1 MNKEVLHDEFQF
13 KASRSSGPGG
23 QNVNKVSTKITLL
36 FNVPLSSALTEDEK
50 QLLISK
56 WENQLTKEGVFQLQC
71 DETRSQLKNKE
82 LAIKRFFVK
91 LESALKKAKPRK
103 ETKVSRSVKE
113 KRIKEKKRLSDIKKT
128 RKSPL

>member
-1 MNKEVLHDEFQF
+1 MNKEIIYSEFQF
-13 KASRSSGPGG
+13 KTSRSSGPGG

-36 FNVPLSSALTEDEK
+36 FNVLLSLALTEDEK
-50 QLLISK
+50 QLLVSK

-103 ETKVSRSVKE
+103 ETKVPRSVKE